1 MTTITEPKQTPSAM
15 VATMLAT
22 AHPATPGNAAQTRG
36 LVQNRLHPA
45 AEAFAR
51 TSNSATEFGRGNLEA
66 ATQSTHIYLSGMQ
79 DLRRQYLAA
88 MTALT
93 QHAFGGTKG
102 FANVKSLRD
111 AMALQA
117 QLTRAS
123 MEQVLDEGGKLQRAA
138 LALTERV
145 HAPLAQR
152 MTMAFEQT
160 MHSRAD

>member
-15 VATMLAT
+15 VANMLAM
-22 AHPATPGNAAQTRG
+22 AHQATKGNAAQTRG
-36 LVQNRLHPA
+36 LVQNGLHPA

-51 TSNSATEFGRGNLEA
+51 ASNSATKFGRGNLEA
-66 ATQSTHIYLSGMQ
+66 ATQSAQIYLSGMQ

-88 MTALT
+88 MTTLT
-93 QHAFGGTKG
+93 QHAFGGAKG

-117 QLTRAS
+117 QLTRAL
-123 MEQVLDEGGKLQRAA
+123 MEQALDEGGKLQRAA
-138 LALTERV
+138 LALTEQV